1 MTSDTSMKNSQ
12 IHAKPF
18 FLDVHQGDLGRRF
31 AVYHASAINQMRGH
45 IVYLHPFAEELN
57 KSRRMAA
64 LQSRALAGA
73 GFAVLQIDL
82 LGSGDSEGDFGDA
95 SWDRWIED
103 AAFAVRWLAE
113 RAAGPLWLW
122 GLRAGCLLASD
133 LASQLNQPC
142 NFLFWQP
149 ALSGQLLLRQLLRT
163 KIAAEISTGKSNGL
177 MDLLRERLNSGESVD
192 VAGYTLSSAMA
203 IGLERAALRPPAS
216 PSRCIWLELSLR
228 PGDRL
233 TTALAANSAQWS
245 AAGSPPALH
254 SVQGPAFWQ
263 TSEIQDAPNLIDATV
278 NAMTA
283 IAA

>member
-1 MTSDTSMKNSQ
+1 
-12 IHAKPF
+12 
-18 FLDVHQGDLGRRF
+18 
-31 AVYHASAINQMRGH
+31 
-45 IVYLHPFAEELN
+45 
-57 KSRRMAA
+57 
-64 LQSRALAGA
+64 
-73 GFAVLQIDL
+73 
-82 LGSGDSEGDFGDA
+82 
-95 SWDRWIED
+95 
-103 AAFAVRWLAE
+103 
-113 RAAGPLWLW
+113 
-122 GLRAGCLLASD
+122 LLASD

-177 MDLLRERLNSGESVD
+177 MDLLRERLNSGKSVD

-216 PSRCIWLELSLR
+216 PSRSIWFELSLR
-228 PGDRL
+228 PDDRL
-233 TTALAANSAQWS
+233 VTALAANSAQWS